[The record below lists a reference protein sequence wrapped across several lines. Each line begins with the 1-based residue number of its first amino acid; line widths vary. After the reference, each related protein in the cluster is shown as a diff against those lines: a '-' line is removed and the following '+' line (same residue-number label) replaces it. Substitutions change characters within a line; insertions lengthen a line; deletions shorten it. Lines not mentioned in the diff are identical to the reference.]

1 MGMSCE
7 INTVLKLKTAQGYPA
22 ELAVG
27 RSFAATKSDYRI
39 FALDVP
45 LQLVD
50 EQWQAHADVII
61 RELTWRDGNTYLRA
75 EVARLYDQ
83 PFAVK

>member
-1 MGMSCE
+1 MGMPCE
-7 INTVLKLKTAQGYPA
+7 INTILKLKPAQGYPA
-22 ELAVG
+22 ELSVG
-27 RSFAATKSDYRI
+27 QSFAVTKPDYRI

-45 LQLVD
+45 IQLVN
-50 EQWQAHADVII
+50 EQWQAQADVII
-61 RELTWRDGNTYLRA
+61 RELTWRDRKTHLRV

>member
-7 INTVLKLKTAQGYPA
+7 INTILKLKADQGYPP
-22 ELAVG
+22 ELSLGQTFAV
-27 RSFAATKSDYRI
+27 TKTEYRI

-45 LQLVD
+45 IQLVD
-50 EQWQAHADVII
+50 EQWQAHADIII
-61 RELTWRDGNTYLRA
+61 RELIWRDGNTHLRA